1 MPVSATGMMM
11 AAKLPKTQE
20 MQEAEIEQVRQHL
33 TQLLDSQSFVQA
45 DRLRR
50 FLQYLVE
57 HALSGAPESL
67 NQFSIAFEVFDRD
80 ASFDPTVDAIVR
92 VEAGRLRSKLLEYYD
107 DEGRDAPLRISFPK
121 RGYAVRF
128 EFQSTASAGLES
140 QLSPA
145 VESRGIN
152 RPVIAVLPFVNRST
166 DPEQEYFSDG
176 ITEDL
181 ITDLSQ
187 LPGLAVIARQST
199 FAYKGST
206 ADAQR
211 VSREL
216 GADFIVEG
224 SVRKVGQHIRINV
237 QLLHGDSG
245 QNIWAERFDREID
258 DIFALQDSVN
268 RKIVVALK
276 LQLST
281 AKRARLLHQ
290 GTEVIEAHD
299 YVLRGMKEAQAQT
312 REGSERARYCFE
324 SALQLDPN
332 YARAYCRLSSNAVY
346 LWIAGWNS
354 SREETIDRGVELAQQ
369 AVALDSDNAYANA
382 TLCWALLWQERHDEA
397 IVAGEVAIGI
407 DPNDVEALEHLAFA
421 LAWSNRGDEALK
433 HLAKAQMLNPLH
445 GYHFPCGVAY
455 FMLGDYVTAEDALRH
470 SIDANP
476 RFLSAYLYL
485 AASLSMLQ
493 RDDSARPVVA
503 TIRTLSPNYRPTDIR
518 HPIFKFTQDSK
529 RFTEAITRVLDL

>member
-1 MPVSATGMMM
+1 MNM
-11 AAKLPKTQE
+11 AAKQQE
-20 MQEAEIEQVRQHL
+20 SQNMQEAAIAQVRQHL
-33 TQLLDSQSFVQA
+33 AQLLGSQSFIQA

-57 HALSGAPESL
+57 HALSGATESL

-107 DEGRDAPLRISFPK
+107 DEGRDAPVRIAFPK

-128 EFQSTASAGLES
+128 EFQPASSAEPEP
-140 QLSPA
+140 QAAPA
-145 VESRGIN
+145 VEPGGVSN
-152 RPVIAVLPFVNRST
+152 PVIAVLPFANRST

-187 LPGLAVIARQST
+187 LPGLTVIARQST
-199 FAYKGST
+199 FAYKGSA
-206 ADAQR
+206 ADAQQ

-224 SVRKVGQHIRINV
+224 SVRKVGQRIRINV

-276 LQLST
+276 LQLTT
-281 AKRARLLHQ
+281 AKRARLAHQ

-299 YVLRGMKEAQAQT
+299 YVLRGMKETQALT

-332 YARAYCRLSSNAVY
+332 YATAYGRLSANAVY
-346 LWIAGWNS
+346 PWIVGWS
-354 SREETIDRGVELAQQ
+354 TSRPETIDRGVELAQK
-369 AVALDSDNAYANA
+369 AVALDGDNAYANA
-382 TLCWALLWQERHDEA
+382 TLCWALLWQERHDDA
-397 IVAGEVAIGI
+397 IAAGEMAISI

-421 LAWSNRGDEALK
+421 LAWSNRGEEALK

-445 GYHFPCGVAY
+445 GYHFPSGVAY
-455 FMLGDYVTAEDALRH
+455 FMLGSYTPAVDALQN

-476 RFLSAYLYL
+476 RFLPAYLYL
-485 AASLSMLQ
+485 AASLSLLG
-493 RDDSARPVVA
+493 RDDCARPVVA
-503 TIRTLSPNYRPTDIR
+503 TIKTLNPDYRPTDIR
-518 HPIFKFTQDSK
+518 HPIFKYPEDSK
-529 RFTEAITRVLDL
+529 RFTGAIARVL